1 MNAHFALLE
10 QKIKEIKSLCPYTAV
25 FVSPILPTKNFK
37 LNKRVVQF
45 NELLF
50 DFVATNDCSDGVR
63 CLDFNEFVEFN
74 HNILREDLGT
84 WDSQNNEFNKK
95 DVLHLGKMGIRLL
108 AKLVKQS
115 VLHKYITKRSY
126 KDTLTNN
133 NLGVS

>member
-63 CLDFNEFVEFN
+63 CLDFNEFVDFN

>member
-63 CLDFNEFVEFN
+63 CLDFNEFVDFN

-95 DVLHLGKMGIRLL
+95 DVLHLGKMGIRFL